1 MIDENLDYMA
11 IFEDD
16 VYLGNDAACFIKNDW
31 LYFEFDII
39 KLETQHELVHI
50 GKSIHHHGNR
60 TLNPLKAP
68 MSAPLAI
75 LSASQV
81 LSGY

>member
-11 IFEDD
+11 ILRTMSIWGMMQL
-16 VYLGNDAACFIKNDW
+16 VFIKNDW